1 MIEVVGDIAT
11 ILVALWIY
19 DWLKDWWRFRRY
31 R

>member
-1 MIEVVGDIAT
+1 MIEVVSDIMT

-19 DWLKDWWRFRRY
+19 DRLQDWWRFRRY